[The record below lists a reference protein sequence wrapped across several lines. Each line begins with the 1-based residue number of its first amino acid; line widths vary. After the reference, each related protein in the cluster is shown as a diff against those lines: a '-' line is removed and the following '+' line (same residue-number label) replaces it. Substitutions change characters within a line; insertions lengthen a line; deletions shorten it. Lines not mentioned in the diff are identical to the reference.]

1 MMWEKKRLNQEK
13 IEAYREKKL
22 QDEIERIEKQ

>member
-1 MMWEKKRLNQEK
+1 MSQTNMMWEKKRLNQEK

-22 QDEIERIEKQ
+22 